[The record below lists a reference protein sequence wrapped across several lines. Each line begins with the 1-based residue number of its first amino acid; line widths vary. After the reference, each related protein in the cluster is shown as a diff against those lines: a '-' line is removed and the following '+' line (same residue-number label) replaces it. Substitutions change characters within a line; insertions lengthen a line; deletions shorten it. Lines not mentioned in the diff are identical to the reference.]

1 MKGNKVH
8 KMKHRSKTFISVILF
23 LMLIQFSSIGQTLVR
38 QIKPSDTDLMIQTFD
53 LDSHYVY
60 FNPNSA
66 TQSKLVVHL
75 PGSYGEPKRATIF
88 GALAAELGFHSIGL
102 MYPNIPTV
110 GSFCTNSNDPNCF
123 EKTRG
128 EIIEGIDY
136 SNAIDIPMH
145 ESIFSRLRYLLMF
158 LNVNYPGEG
167 WGQYLTVNNE
177 LNFPKII
184 FSGHSQGGGHA
195 ALIAKYY
202 PIDRALCFSSPKD
215 WYNPSNAPAN
225 WLTSTNWMISPSKIY
240 CFNHELDEQD
250 RQLEIWNAM
259 GMNAVGAP
267 LSVDQF
273 GTPYQYTRQLITT
286 YSVPVGDE
294 HASTIQDNKTP
305 KVNGEA
311 VFIPVWTYMLT
322 NTDVNELL
330 SQKENEIYIAPNP
343 VLDVL
348 EVRFENYIFDLFLKD
363 QFGKT
368 LLIKENNQGVAIFN
382 FATIPS
388 GIYYI
393 EIHTD
398 RGVMTKK
405 LIK

>member
-1 MKGNKVH
+1 MNVLF
-8 KMKHRSKTFISVILF
+8 KMKQLSKTFFIIKLVLVLF
-23 LMLIQFSSIGQTLVR
+23 HFQTIGQTLIR
-38 QIKPSDTDLMIQTFD
+38 QIKPSDTDPAIQTFD

-60 FNPNSA
+60 LSPSSA
-66 TQSKLVVHL
+66 NQNKLVVHL

-88 GALAAELGFHSIGL
+88 GNLAAELGFHSIGL

-110 GSFCTNSNDPNCF
+110 GSLCANSNDPNCF

-136 SNAIDIPMH
+136 SNALDITTH
-145 ESIFSRLRYLLMF
+145 ESIFSRLRYLLVY
-158 LNVNYPGEG
+158 LHANYPEEG
-167 WGQYLTVNNE
+167 WNQYLTTNNE

-202 PIDRALCFSSPKD
+202 PIERALCFSSPKD
-215 WYNPSNAPAN
+215 WYNVSNSPAAWLSSGNWVCNPSN
-225 WLTSTNWMISPSKIY
+225 LY
-240 CFNHELDEQD
+240 CFNHDLDEQD
-250 RQLEIWNAM
+250 RQFEIWNAM
-259 GMNAVGAP
+259 GLNSVGTA

-273 GTPYQYTRQLITT
+273 TTPYQHTHQLTT
-286 YSVPVGDE
+286 NFSVPIGDE

-322 NTDVNELL
+322 HTGTNGL
-330 SQKENEIYIAPNP
+330 SSDLENEWTITPNP
-343 VLDVL
+343 FSDVL
-348 EVRFENYIFDLFLKD
+348 EVSVQNTLFDLKIID
-363 QFGKT
+363 QEGKI
-368 LLIKENNQGVAIFN
+368 LLIKDNNQGFSSFN
-382 FATIPS
+382 TSNLPS
-388 GIYYI
+388 GIYFI
-393 EIHTD
+393 EIQTE
-398 RGVMTKK
+398 RGTLFKK